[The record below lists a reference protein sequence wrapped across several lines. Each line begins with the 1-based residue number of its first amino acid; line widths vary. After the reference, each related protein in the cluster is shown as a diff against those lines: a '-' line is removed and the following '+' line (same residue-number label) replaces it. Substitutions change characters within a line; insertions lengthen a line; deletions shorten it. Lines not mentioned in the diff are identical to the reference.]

1 MRSNVLRGIES
12 DLAYKKKTR
21 GFSPNTFY
29 GLEALYHPLS
39 SSILK
44 DAEATY
50 VEIATE
56 MKKMLQTERHAQ
68 FQCSLKFLANHVL
81 AALFRK

>member
-1 MRSNVLRGIES
+1 MGDEKVEVGFETL
-12 DLAYKKKTR
+12 KKTR
-21 GFSPNTFY
+21 DM
-29 GLEALYHPLS
+29 L
-39 SSILK
+39 IK

-56 MKKMLQTERHAQ
+56 MKK
-68 FQCSLKFLANHVL
+68 CSISIFSEIFSPYKHVL